1 MGKIEEKL
9 LLYKIRKKDKQAYIK
24 AYDLYINQLYRF
36 IYFKVGSREEA
47 EDLSSAVFLKAW
59 HHILGNSLKDE
70 KTLKALLYKIARN
83 LIIDHYRKSKARE
96 TVSLD
101 GSGGGR
107 EIVDEKQNAGQLM
120 EARADWLVLE
130 TKLPE
135 LKDEYRE
142 IIILRFINQ
151 LSVKEIADILNKP
164 KGNVRVL
171 IFRALGALRELV
183 SKNENLN
190 NSGFPPASASAS
202 LRRDGREWQTPMDEK
217 ALLKKLNNLKN
228 IEPDSV
234 WKSRYREVLY
244 SQISAGSAAGQPE
257 SNLKIIWESIRPR
270 EIFAELAKPVWLTGA
285 ACVLILAVGIGGV
298 YASKNSKPGDSLY
311 IAKIISERTQL
322 AMTFNEKDKA
332 KLGLEFAAN
341 RAKEI
346 TQVLKDEGQ
355 SDASKEKLE
364 NLAKNFKKEIS
375 QAKGRLTAIKSASQ
389 QAKDDEPVF
398 GANLEKTDQ
407 RMEIAEPAKPV
418 EPKNDELKPAA
429 EPPAAVATSTQAN
442 ASQTDKMLE
451 EAEKMFDEKN
461 YDGTIDKLEEV
472 NKVINQAAKDD
483 KDGQIKGESET
494 ATSTK

>member
-1 MGKIEEKL
+1 M
-9 LLYKIRKKDKQAYIK
+9 
-24 AYDLYINQLYRF
+24 
-36 IYFKVGSREEA
+36 
-47 EDLSSAVFLKAW
+47 
-59 HHILGNSLKDE
+59 
-70 KTLKALLYKIARN
+70 
-83 LIIDHYRKSKARE
+83 
-96 TVSLD
+96 
-101 GSGGGR
+101 
-107 EIVDEKQNAGQLM
+107 
-120 EARADWLVLE
+120 
-130 TKLPE
+130 
-135 LKDEYRE
+135 
-142 IIILRFINQ
+142 
-151 LSVKEIADILNKP
+151 
-164 KGNVRVL
+164 
-171 IFRALGALRELV
+171 
-183 SKNENLN
+183 
-190 NSGFPPASASAS
+190 
-202 LRRDGREWQTPMDEK
+202 
-217 ALLKKLNNLKN
+217 
-228 IEPDSV
+228 
-234 WKSRYREVLY
+234 
-244 SQISAGSAAGQPE
+244 
-257 SNLKIIWESIRPR
+257 PR

-389 QAKDDEPVF
+389 PAKDDEPVF

-407 RMEIAEPAKPV
+407 RMEIAEPVKPA
-418 EPKNDELKPAA
+418 EPKNDELKPTA

-483 KDGQIKGESET
+483 GQIKGESET